1 MDISD
6 IDKKIVTIIE
16 LEPYKSHKQIA
27 EQLQITESEVRERI
41 ERLSDIRQKILIV
54 DDELDTLV
62 PLKRTLEAGDYQV
75 IEASNG
81 MEAIEKTRSEQPDLI
96 LLDLMMPGMDGIEV
110 CKVLKEDP
118 TTDDIPVIML
128 TAKGDI
134 EDKIGGIETG
144 ADDYVTKPFDL
155 GELKARIKMIL
166 RRSDV
171 YH

>member
-1 MDISD
+1 
-6 IDKKIVTIIE
+6 
-16 LEPYKSHKQIA
+16 
-27 EQLQITESEVRERI
+27 
-41 ERLSDIRQKILIV
+41 
-54 DDELDTLV
+54 
-62 PLKRTLEAGDYQV
+62 
-75 IEASNG
+75 

-166 RRSDV
+166 RRSNI
-171 YH
+171 

>member
-16 LEPYKSHKQIA
+16 QEPDKSYKQIA
-27 EQLQITESEVRERI
+27 EQLQITVTEVGERI
-41 ERLSDIRQKILIV
+41 GRLSDIRQKILIV
-54 DDELDTLV
+54 DDELDTLI
-62 PLKRTLEAGDYQV
+62 PLKRTLEIGDYQV

-118 TTDDIPVIML
+118 STGDIPIIML

-166 RRSDV
+166 RRSNI
-171 YH
+171 

>member
-16 LEPYKSHKQIA
+16 KEPDKSYKQIA
-27 EQLQITESEVRERI
+27 EQLQITETEVGERI
-41 ERLSDIRQKILIV
+41 ERLSDIRLKMLIV
-54 DDELDTLV
+54 DDELDTLI
-62 PLKRTLEAGDYQV
+62 PLKRTLEAEDYQV
-75 IEASNG
+75 LEASNG
-81 MEAIEKTRSEQPDLI
+81 MEAIEKTRSEHPDLI

-118 TTDDIPVIML
+118 STNDIPILML
-128 TAKGDI
+128 TAKGDV

-166 RRSDV
+166 RRKNT
-171 YH
+171 

>member
-1 MDISD
+1 MD
-6 IDKKIVTIIE
+6 KEIVTIIE
-16 LEPYKSHKQIA
+16 QEPDKSHKQIA
-27 EQLQITESEVRERI
+27 EQLQITESEVKERI

-118 TTDDIPVIML
+118 TIDDIPVIML

-166 RRSDV
+166 RRSNI
-171 YH
+171 

>member
-16 LEPYKSHKQIA
+16 KEPDKSYKQIA
-27 EQLQITESEVRERI
+27 EQLQITETEVGERI
-41 ERLSDIRQKILIV
+41 ERLSDIRLKMLIV
-54 DDELDTLV
+54 DDELDTLI
-62 PLKRTLEAGDYQV
+62 PLKRTLEAEDYQV
-75 IEASNG
+75 LEASSG
-81 MEAIEKTRSEQPDLI
+81 MEAIEKTRSEHPDLI

-118 TTDDIPVIML
+118 STNDIPILML
-128 TAKGDI
+128 TAKGDV

-166 RRSDV
+166 RRKNT
-171 YH
+171 

>member
-16 LEPYKSHKQIA
+16 QEPGKSHKQIA

-118 TTDDIPVIML
+118 STGDIPVIML

-166 RRSDV
+166 RRSDI

>member
-16 LEPYKSHKQIA
+16 LEPDKSHKQIA
-27 EQLQITESEVRERI
+27 EQLQITETEVGERI
-41 ERLSDIRQKILIV
+41 ERLSDIRLKMLIV
-54 DDELDTLV
+54 DDELDTLI
-62 PLKRTLEAGDYQV
+62 PLKRTLEAEDYQV
-75 IEASNG
+75 LEASNG
-81 MEAIEKTRSEQPDLI
+81 MEAIEKTRSEHPDLI

-118 TTDDIPVIML
+118 STNDIPILML
-128 TAKGDI
+128 TAKGDV

-166 RRSDV
+166 RRKNI
-171 YH
+171 

>member
-16 LEPYKSHKQIA
+16 QEPDKSHKQIA

-81 MEAIEKTRSEQPDLI
+81 MEAIEKTRSEQPDLV

-166 RRSDV
+166 RRSNI
-171 YH
+171 

>member
-16 LEPYKSHKQIA
+16 KEPDKSYKQIA
-27 EQLQITESEVRERI
+27 EQLQITETEVEERV
-41 ERLSDIRQKILIV
+41 ERLSDMRLKMLIV
-54 DDELDTLV
+54 DDELDTLI
-62 PLKRTLEAGDYQV
+62 PLKRTLEAEDYQV
-75 IEASNG
+75 LEASDG
-81 MEAIEKTRSEQPDLI
+81 MEAIEKTRSEHPDLI

-118 TTDDIPVIML
+118 STNDIPILML
-128 TAKGDI
+128 TAKGDV
-134 EDKIGGIETG
+134 EDKIGGIEIG

-166 RRSDV
+166 RRKNI
-171 YH
+171 

>member
-16 LEPYKSHKQIA
+16 LEPDKSHKQIA

-62 PLKRTLEAGDYQV
+62 PLKRTLETGDYQV